1 RRETAVF
8 DGGSRRRWRGAG
20 GGAFRA
26 AGGAA
31 FGGGEGGLALLAADG
46 TVASV
51 GGGRVREPNV
61 LELDPARAVGR
72 EVERVLRVA
81 NVRLGVEE
89 PEDALG
95 GRHRALEHVVLLRQ
109 VLDRT
114 EEAPRVLQE
123 CGDHA
128 DGDRA
133 AEDAGAPVDDDE
145 GKGDGGPELD

>member
-1 RRETAVF
+1 LGEGDAVDRDAVDEDAAALGLVEAHEEVDERGFSGACVADDGDALAGFDGEGDVLEHPGGTGIGRAGRGGVGRPLRGRRETAVF

-61 LELDPARAVGR
+61 LELDPAR
-72 EVERVLRVA
+72 
-81 NVRLGVEE
+81 
-89 PEDALG
+89 
-95 GRHRALEHVVLLRQ
+95 
-109 VLDRT
+109 
-114 EEAPRVLQE
+114 
-123 CGDHA
+123 
-128 DGDRA
+128 
-133 AEDAGAPVDDDE
+133 
-145 GKGDGGPELD
+145 

>member
-1 RRETAVF
+1 CMTHHGHAFSRFDREGDVFEHPGGAGVGRAWRGGVGRPLRGRRETAVF

-89 PEDALG
+89 PE
-95 GRHRALEHVVLLRQ
+95 
-109 VLDRT
+109 
-114 EEAPRVLQE
+114 
-123 CGDHA
+123 
-128 DGDRA
+128 
-133 AEDAGAPVDDDE
+133 
-145 GKGDGGPELD
+145 